1 MTTVPTPLVRDFP
14 VRWPVQTRWT
24 DNDMFGHLNN
34 AVYYA
39 MWDSAIN
46 AWLAQQTGADPMKD
60 AAFPVVAES
69 SCRYV
74 SELGYPDDL
83 VAGIGVERLGSSS
96 VTLRLALYCA
106 SATDADPVAAVGRWV
121 HVYVDRAT
129 RKPTPMPAG
138 ERAAYEAIR

>member
-96 VTLRLALYCA
+96 VTLRLALYSA

-129 RKPTPMPAG
+129 RKPTPMPPG